1 MLFAG
6 LPEFHPLATTEK
18 KLSKEF
24 DRSCADCSDV
34 RFSPIL
40 QQKKTQ
46 RLQSQRTLFSCL
58 EKKIQKTRTALERR
72 SSSASPSSTCHL
84 DQHPRGTS
92 ASLVYSSQRFE
103 FVPEKKPAYEAQ
115 LSLPGRGSRGLRR
128 AAPRRLLAPARVA
141 ALLSAVYRI
150 LFRSR
155 RSCRKSNT
163 IPPECHFCTQSM

>member
-1 MLFAG
+1 MVHRLTCPG
-6 LPEFHPLATTEK
+6 MTTTI
-18 KLSKEF
+18 
-24 DRSCADCSDV
+24 A
-34 RFSPIL
+34 
-40 QQKKTQ
+40 QQHQ
-46 RLQSQRTLFSCL
+46 VSLR
-58 EKKIQKTRTALERR
+58 RR
-72 SSSASPSSTCHL
+72 SPTTPHRSVSPSRGSTSSTARGGRSTRMHSSSESAPPSASPSSTCHL
-84 DQHPRGTS
+84 DQHPGGTS